1 MIKIQ
6 LLNSYKAWFSHTNIQ
21 HIQSNLD
28 IMNQNGPTNLLR
40 LMRVFKLQEVFKEMV
55 HGFTS
60 SYRIKNPDF
69 SDRDNEIPLY
79 IYIYIYIYLYTYDLD
94 TISIWCGHG
103 INMIDDPLWCLKDVI
118 QINNAKK
125 YMKVLNVIIQ

>member
-1 MIKIQ
+1 
-6 LLNSYKAWFSHTNIQ
+6 
-21 HIQSNLD
+21 
-28 IMNQNGPTNLLR
+28 
-40 LMRVFKLQEVFKEMV
+40 MV

-60 SYRIKNPDF
+60 SYRIKKSDF

-79 IYIYIYIYLYTYDLD
+79 IYI
-94 TISIWCGHG
+94 WRGHD
-103 INMIDDPLWCLKDVI
+103 INMIDDPLWCHKDVI